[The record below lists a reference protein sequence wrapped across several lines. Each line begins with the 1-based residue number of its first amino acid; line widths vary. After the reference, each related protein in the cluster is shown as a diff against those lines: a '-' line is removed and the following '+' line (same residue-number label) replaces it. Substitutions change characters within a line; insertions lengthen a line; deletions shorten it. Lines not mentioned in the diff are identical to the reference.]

1 MFQRIYL
8 KFFLTVA
15 LVGWALLSVYPLRDR
30 PFADYL
36 KSETTGAQKAEFLKL
51 VERVSQR
58 VQASQADTTGKS
70 KVSVFMALK
79 QIGREEKID
88 LSKFFPQVR
97 LEASLRNIEKRND
110 ILLDYLLKQSKGKL
124 QLGLDLA
131 GGVAFILEAQE
142 TATVAGQGKNQ
153 TVMRQEKLA
162 KAIDILGTRIN
173 ALGVAE
179 PLIRAVGE
187 NRIEVQLPGVSI
199 KENPDVVDAVKKPAR
214 LDFRLVSP
222 QFAALAEAPPLSA
235 IPPGYEIMTS
245 DDDDANGHSVTRY
258 YAVKRIPEMTG
269 EGVKDA
275 YPAMDSFGRFEI
287 RLQFND
293 DGAKRFADVTGNNV
307 GRLLG
312 IVLDGK
318 LYSAPRIND
327 RIGGG
332 SAQITGQFSQR
343 EAVELA
349 NVLNNPLDVPLV
361 IKQQSAIGP
370 SLAQDAVD
378 NGVSAAVI
386 GTALVCGFMITYY
399 TTGGLIA
406 VFTLVVNVIVIL
418 GVMATL
424 GSTLTLP
431 GLAGIVLTMGMAVD
445 ANILVYERMREEL
458 ALGKSLHAAHD
469 AGYEKAIWTILDSH
483 VTQLCICAIMIIWG
497 TGPIK
502 GFGVTL
508 AIGVFSTLFSVL
520 VTGRVVMDFLIER
533 GVMTRMPMLHLFSNV
548 KLDWVKLGT
557 PAFIASWTIVL
568 IGVGAI
574 FMRSDRILGIDFTGG
589 AQVTLTYAQRLDIAD
604 IRKAA
609 SGANITDINPSYQQ
623 DLMNNKEVLKIEMP
637 YGKTEALVG
646 ALQTAFP
653 QAKFESTG
661 AEDIGPSIGKEIAGN
676 AALSVGLALAAILL
690 YIAFRFEFGFG
701 MGAVIATL
709 HDVLMT
715 VGMFVLIGGALG
727 YQFNAP
733 MVAAILAIIGYSVND
748 TVVVFD
754 RIREELKL
762 NPDMNLRDVVNLAI
776 NRVFSRSL
784 MTSVTTFLAA
794 SALFIFGSGV
804 LRELAFTFLIGIV
817 TGTFSSICIAAQFF
831 YWWHRGE
838 RKHVADHKDIAP
850 KYEWEGSSKASN

>member
-8 KFFLTVA
+8 KFFLTLA
-15 LVGWALLSVYPLRDR
+15 LVGWALFSVYPLRDR
-30 PFADYL
+30 PFSGYL
-36 KSETTGAQKAEFLKL
+36 KAETTGANKAEFLRL
-51 VERVSQR
+51 MDRVAQR
-58 VQASQADTTGKS
+58 VQSGQSKS
-70 KVSVFMALK
+70 PFVALK
-79 QIGREEKID
+79 EIGKEEKLD

-97 LEASLRNIEKRND
+97 LERTLRNIEKRND
-110 ILLDYLLKQSKGKL
+110 ILLDYLLKESKGKL
-124 QLGLDLA
+124 QLGLDLN
-131 GGVAFILEAQE
+131 GGVAFILEAQASALVE
-142 TATVAGQGKNQ
+142 GAGKNQ
-153 TVMRQEKLA
+153 KVMREEKLA
-162 KAIDILGTRIN
+162 KAVDILGTRIN

-179 PLIRAVGE
+179 PLIRPVGE
-187 NRIEVQLPGVSI
+187 NRIEVQLPGVSV

-222 QFAALAEAPPLSA
+222 QFAALAEPPPLSA
-235 IPPGYEIMTS
+235 IPPGYEIMTNE
-245 DDDDANGHSVTRY
+245 DDDANGRPVTRY

-275 YPAMDSFGRFEI
+275 YPGMDQMGGYEI
-287 RLQFND
+287 RLQFNA
-293 DGAKRFADVTGNNV
+293 DGAKRFADVTGSNV

-332 SAQITGQFSQR
+332 SAQITGKFSQR
-343 EAVELA
+343 EAIELA
-349 NVLNNPLDVPLV
+349 NVLNNPLDVPLT
-361 IKQQSAIGP
+361 IKQQSEIGP

-378 NGVSAAVI
+378 NGVKASVI
-386 GTALVCGFMITYY
+386 GATLVCAFMITYY

-406 VFTLVVNVIVIL
+406 VFTLIVNVIIIL

-458 ALGKSLHAAHD
+458 NLGKSLQAAHD

-483 VTQLCICAIMIIWG
+483 ITQLSICAVMIWLG

-533 GVMTRMPMLHLFSNV
+533 GWMTRMPMLHLFSNV
-548 KLDWVKLGT
+548 KLDWVKIGK
-557 PAFIASWTIVL
+557 PAFIISWTVVL

-574 FMRSDRILGIDFTGG
+574 FLRADRILGIDFTGG
-589 AQVTLTYAQRLDIAD
+589 DQVTLSFAQHLDIAD

-609 SGANITDINPSYQQ
+609 TVAGITDINPAYQS
-623 DLMNNKEVLKIEMP
+623 DLANGKEVLKIEMP
-637 YGKTEALVG
+637 YGKTAALVA
-646 ALQTAFP
+646 ALQKAYP
-653 QAKFESTG
+653 QAQYDKTG
-661 AEDIGPSIGKEIAGN
+661 EDAIGASIGKEIAGN

-701 MGAVIATL
+701 MGAVIATV

-754 RIREELKL
+754 RIREELRL
-762 NPDMNLRDVVNLAI
+762 NPDTNLRDVVNLAI

-794 SALFIFGSGV
+794 AALFIFGSGV
-804 LRELAFTFLIGIV
+804 LRELAFTFLIGII

-831 YWWHRGE
+831 YWWHKGE

-850 KYEWEGSSKASN
+850 KYEWEGASKASR